1 MQFTDPQAKIQLLD
15 NRYRFIQSLA
25 TGGIGHIYL
34 AEDTKI
40 PSNRLCV
47 VKKLKYH
54 SPEILKKSR
63 ELLDREAA
71 TLEKLQENSQIPR
84 ILAYF
89 EDNGEAYLVQEYIE
103 GATLAQK
110 LEEQDFLESE
120 VVHIL
125 LQLLKIIN
133 CVHSKG
139 VIHRDI
145 KPTNIIWRKKD
156 NKLVLI
162 DFGAVKEI
170 SHLGNQDTVIGTRGY
185 APNEQWQGKATICS
199 DIYAIGMIGI
209 TALTGIDPSLDS
221 YQGGHD
227 IDETGEIIWQN
238 RTKIKVRKQ
247 LITILTKMVRQ
258 KELERY
264 QSAKEVQQDL
274 QNITKDSY
282 NSTLVL
288 YPPVPLWQKLK
299 LPLLFGICR
308 LMLIII
314 AISLTQINTESFVSR
329 QKLSFENK
337 VINAN
342 LSSNSKID
350 PIKNTYY
357 AVYLLSGRK
366 DKQITIEIN
375 SSEFDPV
382 LIILK
387 PNGQLVAIN
396 DDIAPDNL
404 NSRIVFTLPEDGKY
418 QVMVQAS
425 QAGEM
430 GNYQLKVRPNSGT

>member
-1 MQFTDPQAKIQLLD
+1 MQLTDTQIEIQLLD
-15 NRYRFIQSLA
+15 NRYRIIQSLA

-40 PSNRLCV
+40 PSNPLCV

-54 SPEILKKSR
+54 SPEILKKTR
-63 ELLDREAA
+63 ELLDREAV
-71 TLEKLQENSQIPR
+71 TLEKFQENPQIPR
-84 ILAYF
+84 LLAYF

-103 GATLAQK
+103 GATLAQE

-125 LQLLKIIN
+125 LQLLEIIDF
-133 CVHSKG
+133 VHSKG

-170 SHLGNQDTVIGTRGY
+170 SHCGNQNTVICTRGY

-199 DIYAIGMIGI
+199 DIYAIGIIGI

-221 YQGGHD
+221 YEGGYD
-227 IDETGEIIWQN
+227 MDETGEIIWQN
-238 RTKIKVRKQ
+238 CTKTKVREE

-258 KELERY
+258 NESERY
-264 QSAKEVQQDL
+264 QSVKQVQQDL
-274 QNITKDSY
+274 QNLTKDSH
-282 NSTLVL
+282 NSTLL
-288 YPPVPLWQKLK
+288 LPTRFSWWQQLKTPLISGL
-299 LPLLFGICR
+299 CR
-308 LMLIII
+308 LMFSIV
-314 AISLTQINTESFVSR
+314 AISLTQINTESFVPR
-329 QKLSFENK
+329 QKLFLENQ

-342 LSSNSKID
+342 LNHTSQID
-350 PIKNTYY
+350 PLKNTYY
-357 AVYLLSGRK
+357 EVYLLSGRK
-366 DKQITIEIN
+366 DEQITIEIN
-375 SSEFDPV
+375 SNEFDPI
-382 LIILK
+382 LSILK
-387 PNGQLVAIN
+387 PNGRLVAIN
-396 DDIAPDNL
+396 DDIAPDNF
-404 NSRIVFTLPEDGKY
+404 NSRIVFTFPEAGKY

-430 GNYQLKVRPNSGT
+430 GNYQLNSLVK

>member
-1 MQFTDPQAKIQLLD
+1 MQLTDTQIKIQLLD
-15 NRYRFIQSLA
+15 NRYRIIQSLA

-40 PSNRLCV
+40 PSNPFCV
-47 VKKLKYH
+47 VKKLKHH
-54 SPEILKKSR
+54 SPEMLKKTR
-63 ELLDREAA
+63 ELLDREAV
-71 TLEKLQENSQIPR
+71 TLEKFQDNPQIPQL
-84 ILAYF
+84 LAYF
-89 EDNGEAYLVQEYIE
+89 EDNDEAYLVQEYIQ
-103 GATLAQK
+103 GATLAQE
-110 LEEQDFLESE
+110 LEEQEFSE
-120 VVHIL
+120 LQVVQIL
-125 LQLLKIIN
+125 LQLLEIIN
-133 CVHSKG
+133 FVHSKG

-162 DFGAVKEI
+162 DFGAVQEI
-170 SHLGNQDTVIGTRGY
+170 SHLENQNTVICTRGY

-209 TALTGIDPSLDS
+209 TALTGISPSLDS
-221 YQGGHD
+221 YEGGYD

-238 RTKIKVRKQ
+238 RTKTKVREQ

-258 KELERY
+258 NESERY
-264 QSAKEVQQDL
+264 QSVKEVQQDL
-274 QNITKDSY
+274 QNLTKDSP

-288 YPPVPLWQKLK
+288 SSPVPLWPKLK
-299 LPLLFGICR
+299 LPLLSGICG
-308 LMLIII
+308 LILSIM
-314 AISLTQINTESFVSR
+314 AIFLTQINTESFVPR
-329 QKLSFENK
+329 PKLSFENQ

-342 LSSNSKID
+342 LSSNSQID
-350 PIKNTYY
+350 PIKNVYY
-357 AVYLLSGRK
+357 AVYLLIGRK

-375 SSEFDPV
+375 TQEFDPV
-382 LIILK
+382 LSILK

-396 DDIAPDNL
+396 DDIAPDNF

-418 QVMVQAS
+418 QVMIQAS

-430 GNYQLKVRPNSGT
+430 GNYQLKVRPNS